1 MGLMSILVACG
12 GSTTTSTSTSSSNT
26 TSSST
31 QTATTAKHGNGAR
44 SIAGTISQYNAS
56 TRSLTIKE
64 TDGTTQTFTITRARI
79 TKYATITQ
87 QQLGTLLSSGNV
99 QIHIMTS
106 KGSSSTAQTIMVMNA
121 PAQKSN
127 TTNSNTTMSNKTP
140 NTNASQMA
148 GTMRQINLEK
158 ATLSGNQLTGTN
170 RTGQSV
176 TVTLDSATKILQ
188 QATGSASDLQV
199 GQTVVVAVKANSTT
213 ARSIVIGGPTAM
225 GA

>member
-1 MGLMSILVACG
+1 
-12 GSTTTSTSTSSSNT
+12 
-26 TSSST
+26 
-31 QTATTAKHGNGAR
+31 
-44 SIAGTISQYNAS
+44 
-56 TRSLTIKE
+56 
-64 TDGTTQTFTITRARI
+64 
-79 TKYATITQ
+79 
-87 QQLGTLLSSGNV
+87 
-99 QIHIMTS
+99 
-106 KGSSSTAQTIMVMNA
+106 
-121 PAQKSN
+121 
-127 TTNSNTTMSNKTP
+127 
-140 NTNASQMA
+140 MA